1 MFFQQILFRLELN
14 FTLQQAEI
22 HFCHSESAYCD
33 FSVSGDNILIRLK
46 PLIGCSAYNTVANL
60 HQNIP
65 AWCFLI
71 LFDTVLFLMTLV
83 KAWKDCKRSILFLLS
98 WKLTVSFVGKL
109 APYSQLFAVLLRDGF
124 ILYAV
129 MLGSY
134 CDHRYLNIALIY
146 KISVLNII
154 NLVFYTLPPSRA
166 ALAIVLTPIVKA
178 NFSITGSRLI
188 LNLRSASRSQI
199 LSSID
204 ETKIETSLWF
214 VDLELVGEP

>member
-1 MFFQQILFRLELN
+1 
-14 FTLQQAEI
+14 
-22 HFCHSESAYCD
+22 
-33 FSVSGDNILIRLK
+33 
-46 PLIGCSAYNTVANL
+46 
-60 HQNIP
+60 
-65 AWCFLI
+65 
-71 LFDTVLFLMTLV
+71 
-83 KAWKDCKRSILFLLS
+83 
-98 WKLTVSFVGKL
+98 
-109 APYSQLFAVLLRDGF
+109 
-124 ILYAV
+124 

-134 CDHRYLNIALIY
+134 CYHRYLNIALIY